1 MNEYKELEEE
11 YGTPEDYLY
20 SLQRKGVKLGLEKIR
35 DFLSNFGDPQED
47 YDKVLIA
54 GTNGKGSVTTL
65 VSNILKEAGYKT
77 GRFISPHLC
86 YFGERIT
93 VNGEMITEDQLWEL
107 IRQVKPVLERI
118 DEETPEKRPS
128 FFEVLT
134 SLAFMHY
141 SNEDIDI
148 AVLEVGMGGRLD
160 ATNISSHKISA
171 VTTIG
176 IDHSKYLGSTK
187 EQIAF
192 EKAGIIKRGNYFVT
206 GEKEEELAR
215 YFEKVCEDRGAF
227 YHHAMDREYEI
238 DTGPLTLTTPEYGEI
253 EVPGIAEWQAE
264 NTLVA
269 IGIIEGLRKKGY
281 EISDEVLKEAIEGTT
296 LPARMETVK
305 EEPWIMMDS
314 AHNPAG
320 MEALKKGLSELDYER
335 LLLVIGVLEDKDHR
349 RIVKTIGPEAD
360 KVFTAEPVS
369 KRKLD
374 RQVLVEEFSV
384 FAPSQ
389 SHREGIEAVD
399 AAKKEWK
406 KGDLIMVTG
415 SIYLLGDIR
424 RKM

>member
-1 MNEYKELEEE
+1 MNEYKELKEE

-20 SLQRKGVKLGLEKIR
+20 SLQRKGVKLGLDKIR

-54 GTNGKGSVTTL
+54 GTNGKGSVTTM
-65 VSNILKEAGYKT
+65 VSDILKEAGYKT

-93 VNGEMITEDQLWEL
+93 VNGEMITDDQLWEL
-107 IRQVKPVLERI
+107 ISEVKPVLEHI

-141 SNEDIDI
+141 SDQDIDV

-160 ATNISSHKISA
+160 ATNISKHKISA

-206 GEKEEELAR
+206 GEKEEDLVK
-215 YFEKVCEDRGAF
+215 YFKKVCDDRRAF
-227 YHHAMDREYEI
+227 YHHALDREYEI
-238 DTGPLTLTTPEYGEI
+238 NTDPLTLTTPEYGDI
-253 EVPGIAEWQAE
+253 KVPGIAEWQAE
-264 NTLVA
+264 NALVA
-269 IGIIEGLRKKGY
+269 VGIIEGLRKKGY
-281 EISDEVLKEAIEGTT
+281 EISDEVLKSSLENTT
-296 LPARMETVK
+296 LPARMETVTEK
-305 EEPWIMMDS
+305 PWIMMDS

-320 MEALKKGLSELDYER
+320 MEALKEALATLDHDR
-335 LLLVIGVLEDKDHR
+335 LLLVIGVLEDKDHE

-374 RQVLVEEFSV
+374 SHILAEEFSV
-384 FAPSQ
+384 FAPTQ
-389 SHREGIEAVD
+389 GYGEGIDALE
-399 AAKKEWK
+399 AAKEEWK
-406 KGDLIMVTG
+406 EGDLIMVTG

>member
-1 MNEYKELEEE
+1 MSKDI
-11 YGTPEDYLY
+11 DY
-20 SLQRKGVKLGLEKIR
+20 
-35 DFLSNFGDPQED
+35 
-47 YDKVLIA
+47 
-54 GTNGKGSVTTL
+54 
-65 VSNILKEAGYKT
+65 
-77 GRFISPHLC
+77 
-86 YFGERIT
+86 
-93 VNGEMITEDQLWEL
+93 GEMITDNQLWEL
-107 IRQVKPVLERI
+107 INEVKPVLERI

-134 SLAFMHY
+134 SLSFMHY
-141 SNEDIDI
+141 SDQDIDI

-160 ATNISSHKISA
+160 ATNISKHKISA

-206 GEKEEELAR
+206 GEKEEDLVE
-215 YFEKVCEDRGAF
+215 YFKKVCEDRGAF
-227 YHHAMDREYEI
+227 YHHALDRDYEI
-238 DTGPLTLTTPEYGEI
+238 SPDPLTLSMPEYGKI
-253 EVPGIAEWQAE
+253 KVPGVAGWQAE
-264 NTLVA
+264 NALVA

-281 EISDEVLKEAIEGTT
+281 EISDEVLKKAIEGSK
-296 LPARMETVK
+296 LQGRMETVTEK
-305 EEPWIMMDS
+305 PWIMMDS

-320 MEALKKGLSELDYER
+320 MEALKEGLDTLDYNR
-335 LLLVIGVLEDKDHR
+335 LLLVIGVLEDKDHE

-374 RQVLVEEFSV
+374 SQVLAEEFSV

-389 SHREGIEAVD
+389 CYEEGIEALE
-399 AAKKEWK
+399 AAKKGWK
-406 KGDLIMVTG
+406 EGDLIMVTG